1 MRHQVVLKKS
11 IHVLAAAGQDSLYR
25 APLPS
30 RRASECGVKTSPLQ
44 IREVLQMN
52 VHRGNHHSTSLS
64 VCSSRH
70 SRGCARCGS
79 SGSRLMKS
87 SRRMPIFDISSP
99 AGAGGARNGHLD
111 RHVHAAIALQVGR
124 QPFIGEALVLAASLS
139 LRRAAP
145 QRKNEL
151 KSGDFGGS
159 VLTLSATLRTW
170 EARGPSN
177 SATADT
183 MGLGFPRALLSVGS
197 NSRPERSQLL
207 MATFF
212 GAKRQCMTYLDPY

>member
-1 MRHQVVLKKS
+1 MR
-11 IHVLAAAGQDSLYR
+11 
-25 APLPS
+25 
-30 RRASECGVKTSPLQ
+30 
-44 IREVLQMN
+44 
-52 VHRGNHHSTSLS
+52 
-64 VCSSRH
+64 
-70 SRGCARCGS
+70 
-79 SGSRLMKS
+79 
-87 SRRMPIFDISSP
+87 IFDISSP

-177 SATADT
+177 SSTADT
-183 MGLGFPRALLSVGS
+183 MGCRFTDALPCDGS
-197 NSRPERSQLL
+197 NEL
-207 MATFF
+207 ATRKEPTNGF
-212 GAKRQCMTYLDPY
+212 